1 MTEKPPGDQ
10 RQRIDKWLF
19 FSRLCK
25 SRSLAQDLVE
35 AGLVRVNGDLV
46 TQPSRTVKP
55 GDRLDLQLE
64 SRDRVVVVRDGGLRR
79 GPYEEARRL
88 YDDLSVDEPPRL
100 TPFERA
106 QRRVRECD

>member
-35 AGLVRVNGDLV
+35 AGLVRVNGEPV
-46 TQPSRTVKP
+46 TQPSRMIKP

-64 SRDRVVVVRDGGLRR
+64 SRDLVLLVRDSGTRR
-79 GPYEEARRL
+79 GPYEEARLL
-88 YDDLSVDEPPRL
+88 YEDLSADDQPRL
-100 TPFERA
+100 TAFERA
-106 QRRVRECD
+106 QRRVRERE

>member
-1 MTEKPPGDQ
+1 MTDKPLGDQ

-35 AGLVRVNGDLV
+35 AGLVRVNGETV
-46 TQPSRTVKP
+46 TQPSRLVKP

-64 SRDRVVVVRDGGLRR
+64 SRDLVVLVRGGGNRR
-79 GPYEEARRL
+79 GPYEEARLL
-88 YDDLSVDEPPRL
+88 YDDLSKGGQPTL

-106 QRRVRECD
+106 QRRVRDRE

>member
-1 MTEKPPGDQ
+1 MTDKPPGDQ

-35 AGLVRVNGDLV
+35 AGLVRVNGETV
-46 TQPSRTVKP
+46 TQPSRLVKP

-64 SRDRVVVVRDGGLRR
+64 SRDLLVLVRGGGNRR
-79 GPYEEARRL
+79 GPYEEARLL
-88 YDDLSVDEPPRL
+88 YDDLSQGGQPRL
-100 TPFERA
+100 TAFERA
-106 QRRVRECD
+106 QRRVRDRE